1 MASFDEQQQ
10 QQQQEQQQ
18 FPQQQQQQ
26 QQFGDGAVVDVF
38 DCVYEIIEIDEWITV
53 NDEMM
58 EVEVVKEI
66 RSGEE
71 ENEVR
76 EAVEAIIVNR
86 TEEEEELPHEV
97 DSDAT
102 EIDEAYAD
110 DEDDQQAEG
119 KSGKLVLPFF
129 LSFSLLTNTD
139 FIPAESSQ
147 TSKQEKVKKRRR
159 IRPKPSAAKRASNP
173 CPHCDQSFPYPS
185 LLERH
190 KLVHT
195 GVREHLCPICSK
207 SFNRKST
214 LTEHHKRVHE
224 VEKPKRDKETVCL
237 PCGLRFRYPANLRQH
252 KLAMHNEGAGAFQC
266 ATCSKTFKRP
276 DYLKQH
282 QLVHTGVRAYHCS
295 YCSRSFKQPGQLYT
309 HTRTH
314 ITRNG

>member
-1 MASFDEQQQ
+1 MASFDEQQ

-26 QQFGDGAVVDVF
+26 QFGAGAVVDVF

-86 TEEEEELPHEV
+86 TEGEEELPHEV

-110 DEDDQQAEG
+110 DQQAEG
-119 KSGKLVLPFF
+119 KS
-129 LSFSLLTNTD
+129 
-139 FIPAESSQ
+139 ESSQ

>member
-1 MASFDEQQQ
+1 
-10 QQQQEQQQ
+10 
-18 FPQQQQQQ
+18 
-26 QQFGDGAVVDVF
+26 
-38 DCVYEIIEIDEWITV
+38 
-53 NDEMM
+53 MM

-76 EAVEAIIVNR
+76 EAVEAIIVNS

-110 DEDDQQAEG
+110 DEDDQQAE
-119 KSGKLVLPFF
+119 
-129 LSFSLLTNTD
+129 
-139 FIPAESSQ
+139 ESSQ
-147 TSKQEKVKKRRR
+147 TGEPEQKVKVKKRRR

-195 GVREHLCPICSK
+195 GVREHLCPLCSK

-237 PCGLRFRYPANLRQH
+237 PCGLSFRYPANLRQH

-295 YCSRSFKQPGQLYT
+295 YCSRERLRQSE
-309 HTRTH
+309 
-314 ITRNG
+314 N